1 MNWVKFMKTDFLF
14 YKYQKVVMFAF
25 PVFVILMSIYYS
37 KDMIFIISYLCFGVL
52 IVSTTPYCLENK
64 NMSTFIQMLPGSDK
78 ERVVGRFMC
87 FGTMLMAAVAYG
99 ICVVAAASWIKG
111 FPVTDY
117 NMYFSAVA
125 VAMSLI
131 VGSVQFLILYIAG
144 KGKSTQWMNILRMI
158 PSFIFFF
165 LINYIGEKGK
175 ECQVESSLL
184 WLADFFAQNKSICL
198 ISMAAAALL
207 VFAGCIFA
215 SVKVIQRR
223 DAI

>member
-14 YKYQKVVMFAF
+14 YKYQKVVMMAF
-25 PVFVILMSIYYS
+25 PVLVILMAIYYS

-52 IVSTTPYCLENK
+52 IVSTTPYFLENK
-64 NMSTFIQMLPGSDK
+64 NMSTFIQMLPGSDR
-78 ERVVGRFMC
+78 ERVVGRYMC
-87 FGTMLMAAVAYG
+87 FGAILLAAVAYG
-99 ICVVAAASWIKG
+99 IGVVIAVSWIKG

-158 PSFIFFF
+158 PSFTFFF

-175 ECQVESSLL
+175 EGQVESSIF
-184 WLADFFAQNKSICL
+184 WLADFFTENKFICL
-198 ISMAAAALL
+198 VSMASAALL
-207 VFAGCIFA
+207 IFAGCIFA